1 MKKRLLLAIILLS
14 LSFCLVSGV
23 GYGEIAEWLDER
35 KASMLDMEL
44 LDAKVEYIMTNPT
57 TFLNIDLFY
66 VKNTIIPSTIGVS
79 VRDNRGRFSYKS
91 GIALKDTFKRSL
103 EVIYSFIA
111 HISTDIN
118 TDIIAFFSSEEGI
131 QLGMFKDGEYLLQ
144 EELLERAKPS
154 KP

>member
-1 MKKRLLLAIILLS
+1 MKKRLLLAAILLS
-14 LSFCLVSGV
+14 LSLCFISGV
-23 GYGEIAEWLDER
+23 GYGEVAEWLDER

-103 EVIYSFIA
+103 EVIYSFIT

>member
-1 MKKRLLLAIILLS
+1 M
-14 LSFCLVSGV
+14 SGV

-35 KASMLDMEL
+35 KASILDMEL
-44 LDAKVEYIMTNPT
+44 LDAKVRYMMTNPT
-57 TFLNIDLFY
+57 TFLNIKLFY
-66 VKNTIIPSTIGVS
+66 VKNTIIRSTIGVS
-79 VRDNRGRFSYKS
+79 VWDNRGQFIYKS

-111 HISTDIN
+111 HVATDMN
-118 TDIIAFFSSEEGI
+118 TDIVAYFSSREGI

-144 EELLERAKPS
+144 EELLERVKPS

>member
-1 MKKRLLLAIILLS
+1 
-14 LSFCLVSGV
+14 VSGV

-35 KASMLDMEL
+35 KASILDMEL
-44 LDAKVEYIMTNPT
+44 LDAKVRYMMTNPT
-57 TFLNIDLFY
+57 TFLNIKLFY
-66 VKNTIIPSTIGVS
+66 VKNTIIRSTIGVS
-79 VRDNRGRFSYKS
+79 VWDNRGQFIYKS

-111 HISTDIN
+111 HVATDMN
-118 TDIIAFFSSEEGI
+118 TDIVAYFSSREGI

-144 EELLERAKPS
+144 EELLERVKPS

>member
-1 MKKRLLLAIILLS
+1 MKNKKLLAIILLS
-14 LSFCLVSGV
+14 FCFVPGV
-23 GYGEIAEWLDER
+23 GYGKIAEWLDER
-35 KASMLDMEL
+35 KASILDMEL

-66 VKNTIIPSTIGVS
+66 VKNTMIPSTIGVS
-79 VRDNRGRFSYKS
+79 VRDNRGRFSYES

-118 TDIIAFFSSEEGI
+118 TDIIAFFSSREGI

-154 KP
+154 KS